1 MIEQTTA
8 TESEW
13 DNCYRERFFLGGKR
27 LPPPPRYRLWITFL
41 ASIGAWLLEGGLKR
55 LQPRFRDF
63 AVKTSSGSFLFLA
76 SDLQFGCVE
85 HNFCAALCGF

>member
-8 TESEW
+8 TASEW
-13 DNCYRERFFLGGKR
+13 DDCYRGRFFLGGKR
-27 LPPPPRYRLWITFL
+27 LPPSLSAMDSFSVFNREL
-41 ASIGAWLLEGGLKR
+41 AFRGGLKP

-63 AVKTSSGSFLFLA
+63 AVKTSSGRFLFLD

-85 HNFCAALCGF
+85 HNVCAVLCGF